1 MKIFSTRIATSTDA
15 KAIAELANEHELSI
29 DSNSSLFS
37 EQGALDFL
45 KGYIDPSLA
54 YLLSFD
60 DEAVLA

>member
-45 KGYIDPSLA
+45 KG
-54 YLLSFD
+54 
-60 DEAVLA
+60 